1 MNKSGQYVGVDEKYI
16 PEEEKYVDNTLNDEI
31 KGTLRDGVRSI
42 KNYVSKDENKEK
54 IKNTGKK
61 VLKVGKG
68 IAIGYL
74 TIWIFVIL
82 IALTIIIVTAILA
95 FKGTNDMNKASDEFD
110 KYYNKIEE
118 HIDDKIDYGF
128 QE

>member
-31 KGTLRDGVRSI
+31 KGTLRDGVRSV